1 MRLVTWCYSH
11 ELHSLES
18 LPLEEPVQPPI
29 KTTTASCRWL
39 SLGTHVS
46 LLPIF
51 LQLLDYC
58 VLLPWQSHAVEVMIP
73 RENASASAD
82 ASEAP
87 NTVTMT
93 HQEQLVDF
101 ARQLDDIP
109 NGVSL
114 STLLVQDARHRLVN
128 NPSEPGDASDA
139 GYAVDEGSRS
149 FSHGTSMVDNRLGAR
164 YDDAKLDVK
173 AGFARWRSEVT
184 FRFPMHK
191 LDAIT
196 YENERY
202 DTHLGYMS
210 VKYHRWYDTRRV
222 MALSAN
228 ALYLDMNLRD
238 PFKRIEASS
247 LLRDWMVAHF
257 TRGDGVNPDII

>member
-1 MRLVTWCYSH
+1 MVTWCYSH

-18 LPLEEPVQPPI
+18 LPLEEPVQPPT

-46 LLPIF
+46 LRPIF

-58 VLLPWQSHAVEVMIP
+58 VLLWQSHAVERSLQGPPV
-73 RENASASAD
+73 N
-82 ASEAP
+82 P
-87 NTVTMT
+87 NK
-93 HQEQLVDF
+93 
-101 ARQLDDIP
+101 
-109 NGVSL
+109 
-114 STLLVQDARHRLVN
+114 
-128 NPSEPGDASDA
+128 PSEPGDASDA

-164 YDDAKLDVK
+164 YDDAKLVDATRKMIDKDMLLPNLKDVK

-257 TRGDGVNPDII
+257 TRGDGVNPDNI